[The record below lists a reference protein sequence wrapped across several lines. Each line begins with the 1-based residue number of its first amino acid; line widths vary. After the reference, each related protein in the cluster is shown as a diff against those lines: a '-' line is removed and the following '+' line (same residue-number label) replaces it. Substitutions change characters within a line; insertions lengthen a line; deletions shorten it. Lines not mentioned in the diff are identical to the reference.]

1 MLPKS
6 SDLIKFSQGSSKLS
20 DRIFH
25 MSIPCGFTCTS
36 VARSCLTFA
45 DRKTGKVRRGPDA
58 EFNCYYAMM
67 EAAYPN
73 VRQNSWHNWDLL
85 KKARSQKRMV
95 NLIEKS
101 LFPLVEDY
109 WSSHHQNPII
119 RIHVGGEFYCETYFK
134 AWMKVAEHLAPMKF
148 YAYTKQLNFWLFNT
162 VPDNVNLTASEGGKL
177 DYLIYEHNLKYNR
190 VVFSEEEA
198 DLKGLPLDKD
208 DWHAHTGTESFASLL
223 HGTQPKGSKAA
234 AAKKALSEKGF
245 IGYGKNQYRSAPPEF
260 FDQLDTWH
268 RRIEDPKV
276 LRILEQA
283 AA

>member
-1 MLPKS
+1 
-6 SDLIKFSQGSSKLS
+6 
-20 DRIFH
+20 
-25 MSIPCGFTCTS
+25 MSIPCGFSCTS

-45 DRKTGKVRRGPDA
+45 DRKTGKVKRGPDA

-73 VRQNSWHNWDLL
+73 VRQNSWNNWDLL

-119 RIHVGGEFYCETYFK
+119 RIHVGGEFYSETYFK